1 MNIFITEKHILANF
15 ERVFGVSCPYFGKI
29 LYLYMSKGY
38 DRAKI
43 SFLRFLEC
51 LYPFMNNEDRN
62 SHNKIAFQMLD
73 IDNDNSLNILNL
85 LHL

>member
-1 MNIFITEKHILANF
+1 LSIFVTEKQILANF
-15 ERVFGVSCPYFGKI
+15 ERVFGVPCPYFGKI

-51 LYPFMNNEDRN
+51 LYPFMNDEAQNR
-62 SHNKIAFQMLD
+62 HNKFAFDMLD
-73 IDNDNSLNILNL
+73 IDKDDSLNILNL